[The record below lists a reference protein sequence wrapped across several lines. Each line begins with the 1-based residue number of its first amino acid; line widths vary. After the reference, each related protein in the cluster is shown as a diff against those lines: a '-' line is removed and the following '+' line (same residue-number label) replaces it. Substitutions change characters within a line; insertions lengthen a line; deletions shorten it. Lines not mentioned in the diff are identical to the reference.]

1 MKIFGKNM
9 QQDLLGDV
17 SGDYA
22 NLLVSLLKDPSE
34 RTFEG
39 PSEPE
44 VPHEIVE
51 VPEPVIEQTPTL
63 KAALNFNPESDCER
77 LRKVISYENLL
88 KCNEIELKIKNFTG
102 NERHR
107 NR

>member
-1 MKIFGKNM
+1 ME
-9 QQDLLGDV
+9 QDLLGDV

-22 NLLVSLLKDPSE
+22 SLLIALLKDPAH

-51 VPEPVIEQTPTL
+51 VPEPVIEQTPTV
-63 KAALNFNPESDCER
+63 KPVQNFNPANDCEG
-77 LRKVISYENLL
+77 LHKVNL
-88 KCNEIELKIKNFTG
+88 K
-102 NERHR
+102 
-107 NR
+107 